1 MAIPRRLGR
10 TVMISGELREQARES
25 GKASLPLSRCTTV
38 PTVHIH
44 PQQRQ
49 TAPTICVH
57 ILEKSPFHV
66 IFVHSVL
73 ARKAVYK
80 HIFEHTQEK
89 NLMHVYIVLI
99 VLLRWYTWGITWG
112 HVTRGHLMGEF
123 LLNITSV
130 LTEIFNV
137 FLL

>member
-25 GKASLPLSRCTTV
+25 EKASLPLSRCTTV
-38 PTVHIH
+38 PTVHIP

-57 ILEKSPFHV
+57 ILEKSPLLV

-73 ARKAVYK
+73 AKKEVYK
-80 HIFEHTQEK
+80 HISERTQEK
-89 NLMHVYIVLI
+89 NPMHVHIALT
-99 VLLRWYTWGITWG
+99 VLLR
-112 HVTRGHLMGEF
+112 
-123 LLNITSV
+123 
-130 LTEIFNV
+130 
-137 FLL
+137 